1 MESTEPIYTEKQ
13 TLIIN
18 EEGYK
23 YLTSIAKWGKFLA
36 IVGFIGIGIMV
47 LFSFAMIMSG
57 TFINNIPMYQ
67 NLPFNMSLFMG
78 IFYFIIGAIYFIPCY
93 YLFIFSVKT
102 QHGLQNSDQ
111 FDIDLG
117 LKNLKS
123 VFKFMGIMTIISLV
137 FCALAFFVGILIA
150 LFSI

>member
-18 EEGYK
+18 EEGSK
-23 YLTSIAKWGKFLA
+23 YLTSIAKWGKFLS
-36 IVGFIGIGIMV
+36 IVGFVGIGIMV

-57 TFINNIPMYQ
+57 TIINDIPMYQ

-78 IFYFIIGAIYFIPCY
+78 ILYLIFGAIYFIPCY

-102 QHGLQNSDQ
+102 QNGLQNNDQ

-123 VFKFMGIMTIISLV
+123 VFKFMGIMTIISLA
-137 FCALAFFVGILIA
+137 FCALAFFVGIIVVLS
-150 LFSI
+150 SI